1 MKQVKLLGTAA
12 ILAALSVP
20 AYAQTEIAAGA
31 DATGLGDIDRAITDV
46 QDDVEDDFARSGDAY
61 RFGPADRR
69 QGLSGSMSLSYSGS
83 TGNSENQDLLIGGR
97 VSYAQ
102 NNWQQTIGML
112 IEFTETDA
120 GEKDDEKVSVIYDA
134 QYYLNDRLYIFGL
147 GRFVID
153 GTAEGNDL
161 RRDGL
166 IAVGPGYRI
175 INTETTAW
183 RVQAGVGYRY
193 AQSGYQRDGFDEF
206 GNAIDSSDSEVGYI
220 VSSRLYHRFNE
231 NIFITNNTD
240 YLDSGGDIPFV
251 ITNEFGVNFAMTDA
265 LATRVS
271 YTTEY
276 MEDREIR
283 TDNKLGVSI
292 VYGF

>member
-1 MKQVKLLGTAA
+1 MKHVKLLGTAA

-31 DATGLGDIDRAITDV
+31 DATGVGEIDRAITDV
-46 QDDVEDDFARSGDAY
+46 QDDVRDDFARSADPY
-61 RFGPADRR
+61 RHGPAERR
-69 QGLSGSMSLSYSGS
+69 EGLSGSMSLSYSGS
-83 TGNSENQDLLIGGR
+83 TGNSDRQDLLIGGR
-97 VSYAQ
+97 VSYSQ

-134 QYYLNDRLYIFGL
+134 QYYMNDQFYIFGL
-147 GRFVID
+147 GRFVVD
-153 GTAEGNDL
+153 GTAEAGDGNL

-166 IAVGPGYRI
+166 IAVGPGYRV
-175 INTETTAW
+175 INNDTTAW

-193 AQSGYQRDGFDEF
+193 GMYQGE
-206 GNAIDSSDSEVGYI
+206 DSESEVGYI

-240 YLDSGGDIPFV
+240 YLDSGGDLPHI
-251 ITNEFGVNFAMTDA
+251 ITNELGVNFAMTEA

-276 MEDREIR
+276 VEDREIR